1 MLPLFFSEELK
12 GEINQYTVL
21 DEDTSR
27 HIVQV
32 LRMRK
37 AGLLQVTNGNGGL
50 YTAEIVDDNKKAVKV
65 GINDFRQLEPR
76 QKKTTI
82 CLSLLK
88 NANRFE
94 WFLEKATELG
104 VFQIIP
110 MICDRT
116 ERQHFRMNR
125 MRNIL
130 VSAMLQSRQC
140 WLPDLPGPQ
149 PFQQIVEEA
158 RQEQKMIA
166 HCIDEKKLSV
176 AQAMNKNVSSYIM
189 LVGPEGDFTQQEV
202 AFAIE
207 AGFVGTSLGE
217 TRLRSE
223 TAALV
228 AATIIQL
235 A

>member
-12 GEINQYTVL
+12 GETNQCTVF

-37 AGLLQVTNGNGGL
+37 AGILQVTNGNGGL
-50 YTAEIVDDNKKAVKV
+50 YTGEIVDDNKKAVKV
-65 GINDFRQLEPR
+65 GLSNFTQLESPD
-76 QKKTTI
+76 KKATI

-88 NANRFE
+88 NTNRFE
-94 WFLEKATELG
+94 WFLEKASELG

-140 WLPDLPGPQ
+140 WLPDLPEPQ

-166 HCIDEKKLSV
+166 HCINEKKLSL
-176 AQAMNKNVSSYIM
+176 AQAMNRNISSHIM

-217 TRLRSE
+217 SRLRSE
-223 TAALV
+223 TAALI

-235 A
+235 G